1 MSPDSWRYPPKDP
14 ATYAEAMREAVKR
27 YGPRGSL
34 WAQNPGVPR
43 VPVREW
49 QVWNEQMAPWFWV
62 PRPWAPTYVKL
73 LKKAYKAI
81 HKVDRKAKVIA
92 GSLMSYGNYH
102 QWDGIRDMY
111 KNGAKGYFDEVAVHP
126 FTNHPKS
133 PRIVANHT
141 LEIVQLVRKVMR
153 KHGEPRKPIAVTEMT
168 WAAALG
174 IVPNGALFG
183 METTASGQAARLK
196 ASYRKL
202 ARQQRR
208 MHISGVYWFTWATDY
223 VPEGNPTSM
232 SFRFAGL
239 VKVAGNVYT
248 PLPVLKTYAG
258 VAAKYEGC
266 RKGANGRCSR

>member
-1 MSPDSWRYPPKDP
+1 
-14 ATYAEAMREAVKR
+14 
-27 YGPRGSL
+27 
-34 WAQNPGVPR
+34 
-43 VPVREW
+43 
-49 QVWNEQMAPWFWV
+49 
-62 PRPWAPTYVKL
+62 
-73 LKKAYKAI
+73 
-81 HKVDRKAKVIA
+81 
-92 GSLMSYGNYH
+92 
-102 QWDGIRDMY
+102 
-111 KNGAKGYFDEVAVHP
+111 
-126 FTNHPKS
+126 
-133 PRIVANHT
+133 
-141 LEIVQLVRKVMR
+141 MR

-266 RKGANGRCSR
+266 RKGTNGRCSR